1 MSQLEIDLTTPTTA
15 AADVGANVADAAL
28 QRLISVASRMV
39 ANHLGYVV
47 QRRAGVVETVAGHGT
62 PLLFLRAGQLVSVE
76 SVELDGA
83 ALSPTG
89 YAIDS
94 ALFGRIR
101 RVDACWPFT
110 GLTSGGIA
118 DGPLRALDTGK
129 IKVTFT
135 AGWVTPGQVA
145 LLPGTYPTADLPED
159 IQQAAIE
166 VFTALW
172 RRRGQDQGVASRS
185 LGGGSIS
192 YRADSASAI
201 TPSTRALLAPYRR
214 IPGAF

>member
-1 MSQLEIDLTTPTTA
+1 MPQLEIDLTTPATA
-15 AADVGANVADAAL
+15 AAEVGAAANDAVV

-39 ANHLGYVV
+39 ANHLGYAV
-47 QRRAGVVETVAGHGT
+47 QRRTGVIETVAGHGT
-62 PLLFLRAGQLVSVE
+62 PLLFLRAGQIVSIQSVE
-76 SVELDGA
+76 IDGA
-83 ALSPTG
+83 AVAATG

-101 RVDACWPFT
+101 RIDACWPFT
-110 GLTSGGIA
+110 GMTSGGVA
-118 DGPLRALDTGK
+118 DGPMRALDTGE
-129 IKVTFT
+129 IKVTLT
-135 AGWVTPGQVA
+135 AGWVTPGQNA
-145 LLPGTYPTADLPED
+145 LLPATYPAVDLPED

-166 VFTALW
+166 IFTALW

-192 YRADSASAI
+192 YRSDSTGPLAPSA
-201 TPSTRALLAPYRR
+201 RALLAPYRR